1 MVLSHLSRCEVRF
14 KKKEYKYKIDKEKAG
29 KDVYKFYY
37 FVRDILNI
45 DKLSEHLLEKI
56 DKDAHKKESLSKS
69 ERYKYFKISNL
80 FEGNKKLGSAGKF
93 WMIIYN
99 MNDKSVQSLYQLLT
113 KHEQN
118 IFNLFLQFFNNN
130 KFEDIDKFIGFTKSL
145 DFYNDDLTIIN
156 LEADQEYVDLKIK
169 KYEKNKNDA
178 NERELKTFKTTVLD
192 FEKKKF
198 ENINYFTSEIDQN
211 AIDKLYDNL
220 IHKIED
226 IFIADKA
233 TKEKQKL
240 KEKFDNLLK
249 KIKKISENQQQ
260 SIKNYKASLMEQ
272 IKISTKNG
280 DFDENLYNMY
290 ENKYEQLKKNSEDAN
305 KVSSDLSYN
314 IRWPILMKDKTLTKS
329 KTSLFIEILIWYSKI
344 KNNIDNIKINN
355 KNKNNKFK
363 YVLQLQDFDEMKY
376 ASNLIISTEELTE
389 DEFSMIYATLN
400 SYYINKMIKNNLEQ
414 YLYNSAYEINKI
426 IQNNLLLEK

>member
-1 MVLSHLSRCEVRF
+1 M
-14 KKKEYKYKIDKEKAG
+14 
-29 KDVYKFYY
+29 
-37 FVRDILNI
+37 
-45 DKLSEHLLEKI
+45 
-56 DKDAHKKESLSKS
+56 
-69 ERYKYFKISNL
+69 
-80 FEGNKKLGSAGKF
+80 
-93 WMIIYN
+93 
-99 MNDKSVQSLYQLLT
+99 
-113 KHEQN
+113 
-118 IFNLFLQFFNNN
+118 
-130 KFEDIDKFIGFTKSL
+130 
-145 DFYNDDLTIIN
+145 
-156 LEADQEYVDLKIK
+156 
-169 KYEKNKNDA
+169 
-178 NERELKTFKTTVLD
+178 
-192 FEKKKF
+192 
-198 ENINYFTSEIDQN
+198 
-211 AIDKLYDNL
+211 
-220 IHKIED
+220 
-226 IFIADKA
+226 
-233 TKEKQKL
+233 
-240 KEKFDNLLK
+240 K